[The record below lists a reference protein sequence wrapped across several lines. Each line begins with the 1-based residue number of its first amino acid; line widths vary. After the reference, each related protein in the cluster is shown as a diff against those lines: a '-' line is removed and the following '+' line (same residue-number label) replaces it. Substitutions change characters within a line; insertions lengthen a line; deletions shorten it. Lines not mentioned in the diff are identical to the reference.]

1 MKKEK
6 ILIFNIST
14 DSNNTSLGF
23 AVNWINQLS
32 EYYIE
37 IDVVTLNEGA
47 THMLNDNINVYCHD
61 SVNKNKI
68 TKFIALRKIIK
79 KLLKNNEYRFC
90 LSHMTTSLILVSSTI
105 FRFHNLQSILWYT
118 HKGPT
123 TFIKKIALY
132 LGALFSDRIITAS
145 ENSFPLKFKKVTS
158 IGHAINYE
166 DFYRSRV
173 NTESKD
179 FLILSRISRSKN
191 IEESILGFLNSVY
204 GESQSITIVGG
215 PLTKQ
220 DADYESYLKNKYSEY
235 PNIRFAGSV
244 PHHNLSKY
252 IDKTGFHINNTPK
265 GFYDK
270 SVLET
275 LSSGIINFYM
285 NSEYDK
291 NIHPKYLNILRFDG
305 TKNDL
310 MKSINIISKLEK
322 DSLMEIIQFSQEKVK
337 DESLKTLHHRI
348 LKII

>member
-37 IDVVTLNEGA
+37 IDVVTLNKGA
-47 THMLNDNINVYCHD
+47 THMLNDNINVYSHD
-61 SVNKNKI
+61 SINKI
-68 TKFIALRKIIK
+68 TKFIEIRKTIK
-79 KLLKNNEYRFC
+79 NLLKNNEYKFC
-90 LSHMTTSLILVSSTI
+90 LSHMTTSLTLVSSTI
-105 FRFHNLQSILWYT
+105 FKFNNLQSILWYT

-123 TFIKKIALY
+123 TFIKKIVLY

-145 ENSFPLKFKKVTS
+145 ENSFPLRFKKVTS

-166 DFYRSRV
+166 DFYRSRI

-191 IEESILGFLNSVY
+191 IDESIQGFLNSVY

-220 DADYESYLKNKYSEY
+220 DVEYESYLKNKYSVY
-235 PNIRFAGSV
+235 SNIRFAGSI
-244 PHHNLSKY
+244 PHPNLSKY
-252 IDKTGFHINNTPK
+252 IDKTRFHINNTPK

-275 LSSGIINFYM
+275 LSGGIINFYM

-291 NIHPKYLNILRFDG
+291 NIHPEYLNILKFDG
-305 TKNDL
+305 TKDDL
-310 MKSINIISKLEK
+310 TKSINLISELEK
-322 DSLMEIIQFSQEKVK
+322 DFLIEIIQFSQEKVK
-337 DESLKTLHHRI
+337 EESLKTLHDRI
-348 LKII
+348 LKVI

>member
-37 IDVVTLNEGA
+37 IDVVTLNKGA
-47 THMLNDNINVYCHD
+47 THMLNDNINVYSHD
-61 SVNKNKI
+61 SINKI
-68 TKFIALRKIIK
+68 TKFIEIRKTIK
-79 KLLKNNEYRFC
+79 NLLKNNEYKFC
-90 LSHMTTSLILVSSTI
+90 LSHMTTSLTLVSSTI
-105 FRFHNLQSILWYT
+105 FKFNNLQSILWYT

-123 TFIKKIALY
+123 TFIKKIVLY

-145 ENSFPLKFKKVTS
+145 ENSFPLRFKKVTS

-166 DFYRSRV
+166 DFYRSRI

-191 IEESILGFLNSVY
+191 IDESIQGFLNSVY

-220 DADYESYLKNKYSEY
+220 DVEYESYLKNKYSVY
-235 PNIRFAGSV
+235 SNIRFAGSI
-244 PHHNLSKY
+244 PHPNLSKY
-252 IDKTGFHINNTPK
+252 IDKTRFHINNTPK

-275 LSSGIINFYM
+275 LSGGIINFYM

-291 NIHPKYLNILRFDG
+291 NIHPEYLNILKFDG
-305 TKNDL
+305 TKDDL
-310 MKSINIISKLEK
+310 TKSINLISKLEE
-322 DSLMEIIQFSQEKVK
+322 DLLLEIIEFSQEKVK

-348 LKII
+348 LKVI

>member
-37 IDVVTLNEGA
+37 IDVVTLNKGA
-47 THMLNDNINVYCHD
+47 THMLNDNINVYSHD
-61 SVNKNKI
+61 SINKI
-68 TKFIALRKIIK
+68 TKFIEIRKTIK
-79 KLLKNNEYRFC
+79 NLLKNNEYRFC
-90 LSHMTTSLILVSSTI
+90 LSHMTTSLTLVSSTI
-105 FRFHNLQSILWYT
+105 FKFNNLQSILWYT

-123 TFIKKIALY
+123 TFIKKIVLY

-145 ENSFPLKFKKVTS
+145 ENSFPLRFKKVTS

-166 DFYRSRV
+166 DFYRSRI

-191 IEESILGFLNSVY
+191 IDESIQGFLNSVY

-220 DADYESYLKNKYSEY
+220 DVEYESYLKDKYSVY
-235 PNIRFAGSV
+235 SNIRFAGSI
-244 PHHNLSKY
+244 PHPNLSKY
-252 IDKTGFHINNTPK
+252 IDKTRFHINNTPK

-275 LSSGIINFYM
+275 LSGGIINFYM

-291 NIHPKYLNILRFDG
+291 NIHPEYLNILKFDG
-305 TKNDL
+305 TKDDL
-310 MKSINIISKLEK
+310 TKSINLISKLEK
-322 DSLMEIIQFSQEKVK
+322 DLLLEIIQFSQEKVK
-337 DESLKTLHHRI
+337 DESLKTLHDRI
-348 LKII
+348 LKVI

>member
-23 AVNWINQLS
+23 AINWLNQLS
-32 EYYIE
+32 EHYIE
-37 IDVVTLNEGA
+37 VDVVTLNKGA
-47 THMLNDNINVYCHD
+47 TDMLNDNINVYCDD
-61 SVNKNKI
+61 SVNTNKI
-68 TKFIALRKIIK
+68 IKFIALRKIIK
-79 KLLKNNEYRFC
+79 NLLINNEYRFC
-90 LSHMTTSLILVSSTI
+90 LSHMTTSLTLVSSTI
-105 FRFHNLQSILWYT
+105 SRFRNLQSILWYT

-123 TFIKKIALY
+123 TFIKKIVLY

-166 DFYRSRV
+166 DFYRSSV

-179 FLILSRISRSKN
+179 FLILTRISRSKN

-220 DADYESYLKNKYSEY
+220 DADYESYLKSKYSKY

-244 PHHNLSKY
+244 PHPNLSTY

-275 LSSGIINFYM
+275 LTGGIINFYM

-291 NIHPKYLNILRFDG
+291 NIHPEYLKILKFDG
-305 TKNDL
+305 TKDDL
-310 MKSINIISKLEK
+310 TKSINIISELEK

-337 DESLKTLHHRI
+337 EESLKTLHHRI

>member
-37 IDVVTLNEGA
+37 IDVVTLNKGA
-47 THMLNDNINVYCHD
+47 THMLNDNINVYSHD
-61 SVNKNKI
+61 SINKI
-68 TKFIALRKIIK
+68 TKFIEIRKTIK
-79 KLLKNNEYRFC
+79 NLLKNNEYKFC
-90 LSHMTTSLILVSSTI
+90 LSHMTTSLTLVSSTI
-105 FRFHNLQSILWYT
+105 FKFNNLQSILWYT

-123 TFIKKIALY
+123 TFIKKIVLY

-145 ENSFPLKFKKVTS
+145 ENSFPLRFKKVTS

-166 DFYRSRV
+166 DFYRSRI

-191 IEESILGFLNSVY
+191 IDESIQGFLNSVY

-220 DADYESYLKNKYSEY
+220 DVEYESYLKNKYSVY
-235 PNIRFAGSV
+235 SNIRFAGSI
-244 PHHNLSKY
+244 PHPNLSKY
-252 IDKTGFHINNTPK
+252 IDKTRFHINNTPK

-275 LSSGIINFYM
+275 LSGGIINFYM

-291 NIHPKYLNILRFDG
+291 NIHPEYLNILKFDG
-305 TKNDL
+305 TKDDL
-310 MKSINIISKLEK
+310 TKSINLISELEK
-322 DSLMEIIQFSQEKVK
+322 DFLIEIIQFSQEKVK
-337 DESLKTLHHRI
+337 DESLKTLHQRI
-348 LKII
+348 LKVI

>member
-37 IDVVTLNEGA
+37 IDVVTLNKGA
-47 THMLNDNINVYCHD
+47 THMLNDNINVYSHD
-61 SVNKNKI
+61 SINKI
-68 TKFIALRKIIK
+68 TKFIEIRKTIK
-79 KLLKNNEYRFC
+79 NLLKNNEYKFC
-90 LSHMTTSLILVSSTI
+90 LSHMTTSLTLVSSTI
-105 FRFHNLQSILWYT
+105 FKFNNLQSILWYT

-123 TFIKKIALY
+123 TFIKKIVLY

-145 ENSFPLKFKKVTS
+145 ENSFPLRFKKVTS

-166 DFYRSRV
+166 DFYRSSI

-191 IEESILGFLNSVY
+191 IDESIQGFLNSVY

-220 DADYESYLKNKYSEY
+220 DVEYESYLKNKYSVY
-235 PNIRFAGSV
+235 SNIRFAGSI
-244 PHHNLSKY
+244 PHPNLSKY
-252 IDKTGFHINNTPK
+252 IDKTRFHINNTPK

-275 LSSGIINFYM
+275 LSGGIINFYM

-291 NIHPKYLNILRFDG
+291 NIHPEYLNILKFDG
-305 TKNDL
+305 TKDDL
-310 MKSINIISKLEK
+310 TKSINLISKLEK
-322 DSLMEIIQFSQEKVK
+322 DLLLEIIKFSQEKVK

-348 LKII
+348 LKVI

>member
-1 MKKEK
+1 MKNDK

-32 EYYIE
+32 EYYDE
-37 IDVVTLNEGA
+37 IDVVTLNKGA
-47 THMLNDNINVYCHD
+47 THMLNDNINVYSID
-61 SVNKNKI
+61 SVHVYKI

-79 KLLKNNEYRFC
+79 NLLKDNEYRFC
-90 LSHMTTSLILVSSTI
+90 LSHMTTSLTLVSSTI
-105 FRFHNLQSILWYT
+105 FRFQNLQSILWYT

-123 TFIKKIALY
+123 TFLKKIVLY
-132 LGALFSDRIITAS
+132 FGALFSDRIITAS
-145 ENSFPLKFKKVTS
+145 KNSFPLKFKKVTS

-166 DFYRSRV
+166 DFYRNRI

-191 IEESILGFLNSVY
+191 IDESIQGFLNSVY

-220 DADYESYLKNKYSEY
+220 DVDYESYLKNKYSGY

-244 PHHNLSKY
+244 PHSNLSSY

-275 LSSGIINFYM
+275 LSGGIINFYM

-291 NIHPKYLNILRFDG
+291 NIHPEYLNILKFDG
-305 TKNDL
+305 TKDAL
-310 MKSINIISKLEK
+310 TKCINLISELKK
-322 DSLMEIIQFSQEKVK
+322 DFLIEIIQFSQEKVK
-337 DESLKTLHHRI
+337 EESLKTLHSRI
-348 LKII
+348 LKVI

>member
-37 IDVVTLNEGA
+37 IDVVTLNKGA
-47 THMLNDNINVYCHD
+47 THMLNDNINVYSHD
-61 SVNKNKI
+61 SINKI
-68 TKFIALRKIIK
+68 TKFIEIRKTIK
-79 KLLKNNEYRFC
+79 NLLKNNEYKFC
-90 LSHMTTSLILVSSTI
+90 LSHMTTSLTLVSSTI
-105 FRFHNLQSILWYT
+105 FKFNNLQSILWYT
-118 HKGPT
+118 HKGPN
-123 TFIKKIALY
+123 TFIKKIVLY

-145 ENSFPLKFKKVTS
+145 ENSFPLRFKKVTS

-166 DFYRSRV
+166 DFYRSRI

-191 IEESILGFLNSVY
+191 IDESIQGFLNSVY

-220 DADYESYLKNKYSEY
+220 DVEYESYLKNKYSVY
-235 PNIRFAGSV
+235 SNIRFAGSI
-244 PHHNLSKY
+244 PHPNLSKY
-252 IDKTGFHINNTPK
+252 IDKTRFHINNTPK

-291 NIHPKYLNILRFDG
+291 NIHPEYLNILKFDG
-305 TKNDL
+305 TKDDL
-310 MKSINIISKLEK
+310 TKSINLISKLEK
-322 DSLMEIIQFSQEKVK
+322 DLLLEIIKFSQEKVK

-348 LKII
+348 LKVI

>member
-37 IDVVTLNEGA
+37 IDVVTLNKGA
-47 THMLNDNINVYCHD
+47 THMLNDNINVYSHD
-61 SVNKNKI
+61 SINKI
-68 TKFIALRKIIK
+68 TKFIEIRKTIK
-79 KLLKNNEYRFC
+79 NLLKNNEYKFC
-90 LSHMTTSLILVSSTI
+90 LSHMTTSLTLVSSTI
-105 FRFHNLQSILWYT
+105 FKFNNLQSILWYT

-123 TFIKKIALY
+123 TFIKKIVLY

-145 ENSFPLKFKKVTS
+145 ENSFPLRFKKVTS

-166 DFYRSRV
+166 DFYRSRI

-191 IEESILGFLNSVY
+191 IDESIQGFLNSVY

-220 DADYESYLKNKYSEY
+220 DVEYESYLKNKYSVY
-235 PNIRFAGSV
+235 SNIRFAGSI
-244 PHHNLSKY
+244 PHPNLSKY
-252 IDKTGFHINNTPK
+252 IDKTRFHINNTPK

-275 LSSGIINFYM
+275 LSGGIINFYM

-291 NIHPKYLNILRFDG
+291 NIHPEYLNILKFDG
-305 TKNDL
+305 SKDALT
-310 MKSINIISKLEK
+310 KSINLISKLDK
-322 DSLMEIIQFSQEKVK
+322 DFLIEIIKFSQERVK
-337 DESLKTLHHRI
+337 EESLKTLHYRI
-348 LKII
+348 LKVI

>member
-6 ILIFNIST
+6 ILILNIST

-37 IDVVTLNEGA
+37 IDVVTLNKGA
-47 THMLNDNINVYCHD
+47 THMLNNNVNVYSHD
-61 SVNKNKI
+61 SINKI
-68 TKFIALRKIIK
+68 TKFIEIRKTIK
-79 KLLKNNEYRFC
+79 NLLKNNKYRFC
-90 LSHMTTSLILVSSTI
+90 LSHMTTSLTLVSSTI
-105 FRFHNLQSILWYT
+105 FRFKNLQSILWYT

-123 TFIKKIALY
+123 TFIKKIVLY

-145 ENSFPLKFKKVTS
+145 ESSFPLKFKKVTS

-166 DFYRSRV
+166 NFYRSRI

-191 IEESILGFLNSVY
+191 IDESIQGFLNSVY
-204 GESQSITIVGG
+204 GEMQSITIVGG

-220 DADYESYLKNKYSEY
+220 DTEYESFLKNKYSKY
-235 PNIRFAGSV
+235 PNIRFTGSI
-244 PHHNLSKY
+244 PHPNLNTY

-275 LSSGIINFYM
+275 LSGGIINFYM

-291 NIHPKYLNILRFDG
+291 NIHPEYLNILKFDG
-305 TKNDL
+305 TKDDL
-310 MKSINIISKLEK
+310 TKSINLISKLEK
-322 DSLMEIIQFSQEKVK
+322 DLLLEIIQFSQEKVK

-348 LKII
+348 LKVI

>member
-1 MKKEK
+1 
-6 ILIFNIST
+6 
-14 DSNNTSLGF
+14 
-23 AVNWINQLS
+23 
-32 EYYIE
+32 
-37 IDVVTLNEGA
+37 
-47 THMLNDNINVYCHD
+47 
-61 SVNKNKI
+61 
-68 TKFIALRKIIK
+68 
-79 KLLKNNEYRFC
+79 
-90 LSHMTTSLILVSSTI
+90 MTTSLTLVSSTI
-105 FRFHNLQSILWYT
+105 FRFNNLQSILWYT

-123 TFIKKIALY
+123 TFIKKIVLY

-145 ENSFPLKFKKVTS
+145 ENSFPLKFKKVNS

-166 DFYRSRV
+166 DFYRSSV

-220 DADYESYLKNKYSEY
+220 DADYESYLKSKYSEY

-244 PHHNLSKY
+244 PHPNLSTY

-275 LSSGIINFYM
+275 LSGGIINFYM

-310 MKSINIISKLEK
+310 MKSINIISELEK

-337 DESLKTLHHRI
+337 EESLKTLHHRI
-348 LKII
+348 LKVI

>member
-37 IDVVTLNEGA
+37 IDVVTLNKGA
-47 THMLNDNINVYCHD
+47 THMLNDNINVYSHD
-61 SVNKNKI
+61 SINKI
-68 TKFIALRKIIK
+68 TKFIEIRKTIK
-79 KLLKNNEYRFC
+79 NLLKNNEYKFC
-90 LSHMTTSLILVSSTI
+90 LSHMTTSLTLVSSTI
-105 FRFHNLQSILWYT
+105 FKFNNLQSILWYT

-123 TFIKKIALY
+123 TFIKKIVLY

-145 ENSFPLKFKKVTS
+145 ENSFPLRFKKVTS

-166 DFYRSRV
+166 DFYRSRI

-191 IEESILGFLNSVY
+191 IDESIQGFLNSVY

-220 DADYESYLKNKYSEY
+220 DVEYENYLKNKYSVY
-235 PNIRFAGSV
+235 SNIKFAGSI
-244 PHHNLSKY
+244 PHPNLSKY
-252 IDKTGFHINNTPK
+252 IDKTRFHINNTPK

-275 LSSGIINFYM
+275 LSGGIINFYM

-291 NIHPKYLNILRFDG
+291 NIHPEYLNILKFDG
-305 TKNDL
+305 TKDDL
-310 MKSINIISKLEK
+310 TKSINLISKLEK
-322 DSLMEIIQFSQEKVK
+322 DLLLEIIKFSQEKVK

-348 LKII
+348 LKVI

>member
-37 IDVVTLNEGA
+37 IDVVTLNKGA
-47 THMLNDNINVYCHD
+47 THMLNDNINVYSHD
-61 SVNKNKI
+61 SINKI
-68 TKFIALRKIIK
+68 TKFIEIRKTIK
-79 KLLKNNEYRFC
+79 NLLKNNEYKFC
-90 LSHMTTSLILVSSTI
+90 LSHMTTSLTLVSSTI
-105 FRFHNLQSILWYT
+105 FKFNNLQSILWYT

-123 TFIKKIALY
+123 TFIKKIVLY

-145 ENSFPLKFKKVTS
+145 ENSFPLRFKKVTS

-166 DFYRSRV
+166 DFYRSRI
-173 NTESKD
+173 NIESKD

-191 IEESILGFLNSVY
+191 IDESIQGFLNSVY

-220 DADYESYLKNKYSEY
+220 DVEYESYLKDKYSVY
-235 PNIRFAGSV
+235 SNIRFAGSI
-244 PHHNLSKY
+244 PHLNLSKY
-252 IDKTGFHINNTPK
+252 MDKTRFHINNTPK

-275 LSSGIINFYM
+275 LSGGIINFYM

-291 NIHPKYLNILRFDG
+291 NIHPEYLNILKFDG
-305 TKNDL
+305 TKDDL
-310 MKSINIISKLEK
+310 TKSINLISKLEK
-322 DSLMEIIQFSQEKVK
+322 DLLLEIIKFSQEKVK

-348 LKII
+348 LKVI

>member
-6 ILIFNIST
+6 ILILNIST

-37 IDVVTLNEGA
+37 IDVVTLNKGA
-47 THMLNDNINVYCHD
+47 THMLNDNINIYSHD
-61 SVNKNKI
+61 SINKI
-68 TKFIALRKIIK
+68 TKFIEIRKTIKNLLR
-79 KLLKNNEYRFC
+79 NNEYRFC
-90 LSHMTTSLILVSSTI
+90 LSHMTTSLTLVSSTI
-105 FRFHNLQSILWYT
+105 FRFKNLQSILWYT

-123 TFIKKIALY
+123 TFIKKIVLY

-145 ENSFPLKFKKVTS
+145 ESSFPLRFKKVTS

-166 DFYRSRV
+166 DFYRSRIK
-173 NTESKD
+173 TESKD
-179 FLILSRISRSKN
+179 FLILSRISKSKN
-191 IEESILGFLNSVY
+191 IDQSIQGFLNSVY
-204 GESQSITIVGG
+204 GETQSITIVGG

-220 DADYESYLKNKYSEY
+220 DIEYESYLKNKYSKY
-235 PNIRFAGSV
+235 SNIRFAGSI
-244 PHHNLSKY
+244 PHPNLNTY
-252 IDKTGFHINNTPK
+252 IDETGFHINNTPK

-291 NIHPKYLNILRFDG
+291 NIHPEYLNILKFDG
-305 TKNDL
+305 TKDDL
-310 MKSINIISKLEK
+310 TKSINLISKLKK
-322 DSLMEIIQFSQEKVK
+322 DLLLEIIQFSQEKVK

-348 LKII
+348 LKVI

>member
-37 IDVVTLNEGA
+37 IDVVTLNKGA
-47 THMLNDNINVYCHD
+47 THMLNDNINVY
-61 SVNKNKI
+61 SNNSINKI
-68 TKFIALRKIIK
+68 TKFIEIRKTIK
-79 KLLKNNEYRFC
+79 NLLKNNEYKFC
-90 LSHMTTSLILVSSTI
+90 LSHMTTSLTLVSSTI
-105 FRFHNLQSILWYT
+105 FKFNNLQSILWYT

-123 TFIKKIALY
+123 TFIKKIVLY

-145 ENSFPLKFKKVTS
+145 ENSFPLRFKKVTS

-166 DFYRSRV
+166 DFYRSRI

-191 IEESILGFLNSVY
+191 IDESIQGFLNSVY

-220 DADYESYLKNKYSEY
+220 DVEYESYLKNKYSVY
-235 PNIRFAGSV
+235 SNIRFAGSI
-244 PHHNLSKY
+244 PHPNLSKY
-252 IDKTGFHINNTPK
+252 IDKTRFHINNTPK

-275 LSSGIINFYM
+275 LSAGIINFYM

-291 NIHPKYLNILRFDG
+291 NIHPEYLNILKFDG
-305 TKNDL
+305 TKDDL
-310 MKSINIISKLEK
+310 TKSINLISKLEK
-322 DSLMEIIQFSQEKVK
+322 DLLLEIIQFSQEKVK

-348 LKII
+348 LKVI

>member
-1 MKKEK
+1 
-6 ILIFNIST
+6 
-14 DSNNTSLGF
+14 
-23 AVNWINQLS
+23 
-32 EYYIE
+32 
-37 IDVVTLNEGA
+37 
-47 THMLNDNINVYCHD
+47 
-61 SVNKNKI
+61 
-68 TKFIALRKIIK
+68 
-79 KLLKNNEYRFC
+79 
-90 LSHMTTSLILVSSTI
+90 MTTSLTLVSSTI
-105 FRFHNLQSILWYT
+105 SRFRNLQSILWYT

-123 TFIKKIALY
+123 TFIKKIVLY

-215 PLTKQ
+215 PLTKH

-244 PHHNLSKY
+244 PHPNLSKY

-291 NIHPKYLNILRFDG
+291 NINPKYLNILKFDG
-305 TKNDL
+305 TENDL

-337 DESLKTLHHRI
+337 EESLKTLHHRI

>member
-1 MKKEK
+1 MKKER

-23 AVNWINQLS
+23 VINWLNQLS

-37 IDVVTLNEGA
+37 VDVVTLNKGA
-47 THMLNDNINVYCHD
+47 THILNDNINVYCYD
-61 SVNKNKI
+61 SVNTNKI
-68 TKFIALRKIIK
+68 TKFFALRKIIK
-79 KLLKNNEYRFC
+79 NLLKNNEYRFC
-90 LSHMTTSLILVSSTI
+90 LSHMTTSLTLVSSTI
-105 FRFHNLQSILWYT
+105 SRFRNLQSILWYT

-123 TFIKKIALY
+123 TFIKKIVLY

-244 PHHNLSKY
+244 PHPNLSTY

-291 NIHPKYLNILRFDG
+291 NIHPEYLNILKFDG
-305 TKNDL
+305 TKDGL
-310 MKSINIISKLEK
+310 TKSINLICLLYTSPSPR
-322 DSLMEIIQFSQEKVK
+322 DS
-337 DESLKTLHHRI
+337 
-348 LKII
+348 

>member
-37 IDVVTLNEGA
+37 IDVVTLNKGA
-47 THMLNDNINVYCHD
+47 THMLNDNINVYSHD
-61 SVNKNKI
+61 SINKV
-68 TKFIALRKIIK
+68 TKFIEIRKTIK
-79 KLLKNNEYRFC
+79 NLLKNNEYKFC
-90 LSHMTTSLILVSSTI
+90 LSHMTTSLTLVSSTI
-105 FRFHNLQSILWYT
+105 FKFNNLQSILWYT

-123 TFIKKIALY
+123 TFIKKIVLY

-145 ENSFPLKFKKVTS
+145 ENSFPLRFKKVTS

-166 DFYRSRV
+166 DFYRSRI

-191 IEESILGFLNSVY
+191 IDESIQGFLNSVY

-220 DADYESYLKNKYSEY
+220 DVEYESYLKNKYSVY
-235 PNIRFAGSV
+235 SNIRFAGSI
-244 PHHNLSKY
+244 PHPNLSKY
-252 IDKTGFHINNTPK
+252 IDKTRFHINNTPK

-275 LSSGIINFYM
+275 LSGGIINFYM

-291 NIHPKYLNILRFDG
+291 NIHPEYLNILKFNG
-305 TKNDL
+305 TKDDL
-310 MKSINIISKLEK
+310 TKSINLISKLEK
-322 DSLMEIIQFSQEKVK
+322 DLLLEIIKFSQEKVK

-348 LKII
+348 LKVI

>member
-37 IDVVTLNEGA
+37 IDVVTLNKGA
-47 THMLNDNINVYCHD
+47 THMLNDNINVYSHD
-61 SVNKNKI
+61 SINKI
-68 TKFIALRKIIK
+68 TKFIEIRKTIK
-79 KLLKNNEYRFC
+79 NLLKNNEYKFC
-90 LSHMTTSLILVSSTI
+90 LSHMTTSLTLVSSTI
-105 FRFHNLQSILWYT
+105 FKFNNLQSILWYT

-123 TFIKKIALY
+123 TFIKKIVLY

-145 ENSFPLKFKKVTS
+145 ENSFPLRFKKVTS

-166 DFYRSRV
+166 NFYRSRI
-173 NTESKD
+173 NTETKD

-191 IEESILGFLNSVY
+191 IDESIQGFLNSVY

-220 DADYESYLKNKYSEY
+220 DVEYESYLKNKYSVY
-235 PNIRFAGSV
+235 SNIRFAGSI
-244 PHHNLSKY
+244 PHPNLSKY
-252 IDKTGFHINNTPK
+252 IDKTRFHINNTPK

-275 LSSGIINFYM
+275 LSGGIINFYM

-291 NIHPKYLNILRFDG
+291 NIHPEYLNILKFDG
-305 TKNDL
+305 TKDDL
-310 MKSINIISKLEK
+310 TKSINLISKLEK
-322 DSLMEIIQFSQEKVK
+322 DLLLEIIKFSQEKVK

-348 LKII
+348 LKVI

>member
-37 IDVVTLNEGA
+37 IDVVTLNKGA
-47 THMLNDNINVYCHD
+47 THMLNDNINVYSHD
-61 SVNKNKI
+61 SINKI
-68 TKFIALRKIIK
+68 TKFIEIRKTIK
-79 KLLKNNEYRFC
+79 NLLKNNEYKFC
-90 LSHMTTSLILVSSTI
+90 LSHMTTSLTLVSSTI
-105 FRFHNLQSILWYT
+105 FKFNNLQSILWYT

-123 TFIKKIALY
+123 TFIKKIVLY

-145 ENSFPLKFKKVTS
+145 ENSFPLRFKKVTS

-166 DFYRSRV
+166 DFYRSRI

-191 IEESILGFLNSVY
+191 IDESIQGFLNSVY

-220 DADYESYLKNKYSEY
+220 DVEYESYLKNKYSVY
-235 PNIRFAGSV
+235 SNIRFAGSI
-244 PHHNLSKY
+244 PHPNLSKY
-252 IDKTGFHINNTPK
+252 IDKTRFHINNTPK

-275 LSSGIINFYM
+275 LSGGIINFYM

-291 NIHPKYLNILRFDG
+291 NIHPEYVNILKFDG
-305 TKNDL
+305 TKNAL
-310 MKSINIISKLEK
+310 TESINLISELEK
-322 DSLMEIIQFSQEKVK
+322 NVLIEIIQFSQEKVK
-337 DESLKTLHHRI
+337 EESLKTLHDRI
-348 LKII
+348 LKVI

>member
-37 IDVVTLNEGA
+37 IDVVTLNKGA
-47 THMLNDNINVYCHD
+47 THMLNDNINVYSHD
-61 SVNKNKI
+61 SINKV
-68 TKFIALRKIIK
+68 TKFIEIRKTIK
-79 KLLKNNEYRFC
+79 NLLKNNEYRFC
-90 LSHMTTSLILVSSTI
+90 LSHMTTSLTLVSSTI
-105 FRFHNLQSILWYT
+105 FKFNNLQSILWYT
-118 HKGPT
+118 HKGPN
-123 TFIKKIALY
+123 TFIKKIVLY

-145 ENSFPLKFKKVTS
+145 ENSFPLRFKKVTS

-166 DFYRSRV
+166 DFYRSRS
-173 NTESKD
+173 NLESKD

-191 IEESILGFLNSVY
+191 IDESIQGFLNSVY
-204 GESQSITIVGG
+204 GESQNITIVGG

-220 DADYESYLKNKYSEY
+220 DVEYESYLKDKYSVY
-235 PNIRFAGSV
+235 SNIRFAGSI
-244 PHHNLSKY
+244 PHLNLSKY
-252 IDKTGFHINNTPK
+252 IDKTRFHINNTPM

-275 LSSGIINFYM
+275 LSGGIINFYM

-291 NIHPKYLNILRFDG
+291 NIHPEYINILKFDG
-305 TKNDL
+305 TKDDL
-310 MKSINIISKLEK
+310 TKSINLISKLEK
-322 DSLMEIIQFSQEKVK
+322 DLLLEIIQFSQEKVK
-337 DESLKTLHHRI
+337 DESLKTLHDRI
-348 LKII
+348 LKVI

>member
-37 IDVVTLNEGA
+37 IDVVTLNKGA
-47 THMLNDNINVYCHD
+47 THMLNDNINVY
-61 SVNKNKI
+61 SNNSINKI
-68 TKFIALRKIIK
+68 TKFIEIRKTIK
-79 KLLKNNEYRFC
+79 NLLKNNEYKFC
-90 LSHMTTSLILVSSTI
+90 LSHMTTSLTLVSSTI
-105 FRFHNLQSILWYT
+105 FKFNNLQSILWYT

-123 TFIKKIALY
+123 TFIKKIVLY

-145 ENSFPLKFKKVTS
+145 ENSFPLRFKKVTS

-166 DFYRSRV
+166 DFYRSRI

-191 IEESILGFLNSVY
+191 IDESIQGFLNSVY

-220 DADYESYLKNKYSEY
+220 DVEYESYLKNKYSVY
-235 PNIRFAGSV
+235 SNIRFAGSI
-244 PHHNLSKY
+244 PHPNLSKY
-252 IDKTGFHINNTPK
+252 IDKTRFHINNTPK

-291 NIHPKYLNILRFDG
+291 NIHPEYLNILKFDG
-305 TKNDL
+305 TKDDL
-310 MKSINIISKLEK
+310 TKSINLISKLEK
-322 DSLMEIIQFSQEKVK
+322 DLLLEIIKFSQEKVK

-348 LKII
+348 LKVI

>member
-37 IDVVTLNEGA
+37 IDVVTLNKGA
-47 THMLNDNINVYCHD
+47 THMLNDNINVYSHD
-61 SVNKNKI
+61 SINKV
-68 TKFIALRKIIK
+68 TKFIEIRKTIK
-79 KLLKNNEYRFC
+79 NLLKNNEYRFC
-90 LSHMTTSLILVSSTI
+90 LSHMTTSLTLVSSTI
-105 FRFHNLQSILWYT
+105 FKFNNLQSILWYT

-123 TFIKKIALY
+123 TFIKKIVLY

-145 ENSFPLKFKKVTS
+145 ENSFPLRFKKVTS

-166 DFYRSRV
+166 DFYRSRI

-191 IEESILGFLNSVY
+191 IDESIQGFLNSVY
-204 GESQSITIVGG
+204 GESQNITIVGG

-220 DADYESYLKNKYSEY
+220 DVEYESYLKDKYSVY
-235 PNIRFAGSV
+235 SNIRFAGSI
-244 PHHNLSKY
+244 PHLNLSKY
-252 IDKTGFHINNTPK
+252 IDKTRFHINNTPM

-275 LSSGIINFYM
+275 LSGGIINFYM

-291 NIHPKYLNILRFDG
+291 NIHPEYINILKFDG
-305 TKNDL
+305 TKDDL
-310 MKSINIISKLEK
+310 TKSINLISKLEK
-322 DSLMEIIQFSQEKVK
+322 DLLLKIIQFSQEKVK
-337 DESLKTLHHRI
+337 DESLKTLHQRI
-348 LKII
+348 LKVI

>member
-37 IDVVTLNEGA
+37 IDVVTLNKGA
-47 THMLNDNINVYCHD
+47 THMLNDNINVYSHD
-61 SVNKNKI
+61 SINKV
-68 TKFIALRKIIK
+68 TKFIEIRKTIK
-79 KLLKNNEYRFC
+79 NLLKNNEYRFC
-90 LSHMTTSLILVSSTI
+90 LSHMTTSLTLVSSTI
-105 FRFHNLQSILWYT
+105 FKFNNLQSILWYT

-123 TFIKKIALY
+123 TFIKKIVLY

-145 ENSFPLKFKKVTS
+145 ENSFPLRFKKVTS

-166 DFYRSRV
+166 DFYRSRS
-173 NTESKD
+173 NLESKD

-191 IEESILGFLNSVY
+191 IDESIQGFLNSVY
-204 GESQSITIVGG
+204 GESQNITIVGG

-220 DADYESYLKNKYSEY
+220 DVEYESYLKDKYSVY
-235 PNIRFAGSV
+235 SNIRFAGSI
-244 PHHNLSKY
+244 PHLNLSKY
-252 IDKTGFHINNTPK
+252 IDKTRFHINNTPM

-275 LSSGIINFYM
+275 LSGGIINFYM

-291 NIHPKYLNILRFDG
+291 NIHPEYINILKFDG
-305 TKNDL
+305 TKDDL
-310 MKSINIISKLEK
+310 TKSINLISKLEK
-322 DSLMEIIQFSQEKVK
+322 DLLLEIIQFSQEKVK
-337 DESLKTLHHRI
+337 DESLKTLHDRI
-348 LKII
+348 LKVI

>member
-37 IDVVTLNEGA
+37 IDVVTLNKGA
-47 THMLNDNINVYCHD
+47 THMLNDNINVYSHN
-61 SVNKNKI
+61 SINKI
-68 TKFIALRKIIK
+68 TKFIEIRKTIK
-79 KLLKNNEYRFC
+79 NLLKNNEYKFC
-90 LSHMTTSLILVSSTI
+90 LSHMTTSLTLVSSTI
-105 FRFHNLQSILWYT
+105 FKFNNLQSILWYT

-123 TFIKKIALY
+123 TFIKKIVLY

-145 ENSFPLKFKKVTS
+145 ENSFPLRFKKVTS

-166 DFYRSRV
+166 DFYRSRI

-191 IEESILGFLNSVY
+191 IDESIQGFLNSVY

-220 DADYESYLKNKYSEY
+220 DVEYENYLKNKYSVY
-235 PNIRFAGSV
+235 SNIRFAGSI
-244 PHHNLSKY
+244 PHPNLSKY
-252 IDKTGFHINNTPK
+252 IDKTRFHINNTPK

-275 LSSGIINFYM
+275 LSGGIINFYM

-291 NIHPKYLNILRFDG
+291 NIHPEYLNILKFDG
-305 TKNDL
+305 TKDDL
-310 MKSINIISKLEK
+310 TKSINLISKLEK
-322 DSLMEIIQFSQEKVK
+322 DLLLEIIEFSQEKVK

-348 LKII
+348 LKVI

>member
-37 IDVVTLNEGA
+37 IDVVTLNKGA
-47 THMLNDNINVYCHD
+47 THMLNDNINVYSHD
-61 SVNKNKI
+61 SINKI
-68 TKFIALRKIIK
+68 TKFIEIIK
-79 KLLKNNEYRFC
+79 TIKNLLKNNEYKFC
-90 LSHMTTSLILVSSTI
+90 LSHMTTSLTLVSSTI
-105 FRFHNLQSILWYT
+105 FKFNNLQSILWYT

-123 TFIKKIALY
+123 TFIKKIVLY

-145 ENSFPLKFKKVTS
+145 ENSFPLRFKKVTS

-166 DFYRSRV
+166 DFYRSRI

-191 IEESILGFLNSVY
+191 IDESIQGFLNSVY

-220 DADYESYLKNKYSEY
+220 DVEYESYLKNKYSVY
-235 PNIRFAGSV
+235 SNIRFAGSI
-244 PHHNLSKY
+244 PHPNLSKY
-252 IDKTGFHINNTPK
+252 IDKTRFHINNTPK

-275 LSSGIINFYM
+275 LSGGIINFYM

-291 NIHPKYLNILRFDG
+291 NIHPEYLNILKFDG
-305 TKNDL
+305 TKDDL
-310 MKSINIISKLEK
+310 TKSINLISKLEK
-322 DSLMEIIQFSQEKVK
+322 DLLLEIIKFSQEKVK
-337 DESLKTLHHRI
+337 DESLKTLHQRI
-348 LKII
+348 LKVI

>member
-6 ILIFNIST
+6 ILILNIST

-37 IDVVTLNEGA
+37 IDVVTLNKGA
-47 THMLNDNINVYCHD
+47 THMLNDNVNVYNPD
-61 SVNKNKI
+61 SINKI
-68 TKFIALRKIIK
+68 TKFIEIRKTIK
-79 KLLKNNEYRFC
+79 NLLKNNEYRFC
-90 LSHMTTSLILVSSTI
+90 LSHMTTSLTLVSSTI
-105 FRFHNLQSILWYT
+105 FRFKNLQSILWYT

-123 TFIKKIALY
+123 TFIKKIVLY

-145 ENSFPLKFKKVTS
+145 ESSFPLRFKKVTS

-166 DFYRSRV
+166 DFYRSRI

-191 IEESILGFLNSVY
+191 IDESIQGFLNSVY
-204 GESQSITIVGG
+204 GEMQSITIVGG

-220 DADYESYLKNKYSEY
+220 DIEYESYLKNKYSKY
-235 PNIRFAGSV
+235 PNIRFAGSI
-244 PHHNLSKY
+244 PHPNLNTY

-270 SVLET
+270 SVIET
-275 LSSGIINFYM
+275 LSGGIINFYM

-291 NIHPKYLNILRFDG
+291 NIHPEYLNILKFDG
-305 TKNDL
+305 TKDDL
-310 MKSINIISKLEK
+310 TKSINLISKLEK
-322 DSLMEIIQFSQEKVK
+322 DLLLEIIQFSQEKVK

-348 LKII
+348 LKVI

>member
-37 IDVVTLNEGA
+37 IDVVTLNKGA
-47 THMLNDNINVYCHD
+47 THMLNDNINVYSHD
-61 SVNKNKI
+61 SINKI
-68 TKFIALRKIIK
+68 TKFIEIRKTIK
-79 KLLKNNEYRFC
+79 NLLKNNEYKFC
-90 LSHMTTSLILVSSTI
+90 LSHMTTSLTLVSSTI
-105 FRFHNLQSILWYT
+105 FKFNNLQSILWYT

-123 TFIKKIALY
+123 TFIKKIVLY

-145 ENSFPLKFKKVTS
+145 ENSFPLRFKKVTS

-166 DFYRSRV
+166 DFYRSRI

-191 IEESILGFLNSVY
+191 IDESIQGFLNSVY

-220 DADYESYLKNKYSEY
+220 DVEYESYLKNKYSVY
-235 PNIRFAGSV
+235 SNIRFAGSI
-244 PHHNLSKY
+244 PHPNLSKY
-252 IDKTGFHINNTPK
+252 IDKTRFHINNTPK

-291 NIHPKYLNILRFDG
+291 NIHPEYINILKFDG
-305 TKNDL
+305 TKNAL
-310 MKSINIISKLEK
+310 TESINLISELEK
-322 DSLMEIIQFSQEKVK
+322 NVLIEIIQFSQEKVK
-337 DESLKTLHHRI
+337 EESLKTLHDRI
-348 LKII
+348 LKVI

>member
-37 IDVVTLNEGA
+37 IDVVTLNKGA
-47 THMLNDNINVYCHD
+47 THMLNDNINVYSHD
-61 SVNKNKI
+61 SINKV
-68 TKFIALRKIIK
+68 TKFIEIRKTIK
-79 KLLKNNEYRFC
+79 NLLKNNEYKFC
-90 LSHMTTSLILVSSTI
+90 LSHMTTSLTLVSSTI
-105 FRFHNLQSILWYT
+105 FKFNNLQSILWYT

-123 TFIKKIALY
+123 TFIKKIVLY

-145 ENSFPLKFKKVTS
+145 ENSFPLRFKKVTS

-166 DFYRSRV
+166 DFYRSRS
-173 NTESKD
+173 NLESKD

-191 IEESILGFLNSVY
+191 IDESIQGFLNSVY
-204 GESQSITIVGG
+204 GESQNITIVGG

-220 DADYESYLKNKYSEY
+220 DVEYESYLKDKYSVY
-235 PNIRFAGSV
+235 SNIRFAGSI
-244 PHHNLSKY
+244 PHLNLSKY
-252 IDKTGFHINNTPK
+252 IDKTRFHINNTPM

-275 LSSGIINFYM
+275 LSGGIINFYM

-291 NIHPKYLNILRFDG
+291 NIHPVYLNILKFDG
-305 TKNDL
+305 TKDDL
-310 MKSINIISKLEK
+310 TKSINLISKLEK
-322 DSLMEIIQFSQEKVK
+322 DLLLEIIQFSQEKVK

-348 LKII
+348 LKVI

>member
-37 IDVVTLNEGA
+37 IDVVTLNKGA
-47 THMLNDNINVYCHD
+47 THMLNDNINVY
-61 SVNKNKI
+61 SNNSINKI
-68 TKFIALRKIIK
+68 TKFIEIRKTIK
-79 KLLKNNEYRFC
+79 NLLKNNEYKFC
-90 LSHMTTSLILVSSTI
+90 LSHMTTSLTIVSSTI
-105 FRFHNLQSILWYT
+105 FKFNNLQSILWYT

-123 TFIKKIALY
+123 TFIKKIVLY

-145 ENSFPLKFKKVTS
+145 ENSFPLRFKKVTS

-166 DFYRSRV
+166 DFYRSRI

-191 IEESILGFLNSVY
+191 IDESIQGFLNSVY

-220 DADYESYLKNKYSEY
+220 DVEYESYLKNKYSVY
-235 PNIRFAGSV
+235 SNIRFAGSI
-244 PHHNLSKY
+244 PHPNLSKY
-252 IDKTGFHINNTPK
+252 IDKTRFHINNTPK

-275 LSSGIINFYM
+275 LSGGIINFYM

-291 NIHPKYLNILRFDG
+291 NIHPEYLNILKFDG
-305 TKNDL
+305 TKDDL
-310 MKSINIISKLEK
+310 TKSINLISKLEK
-322 DSLMEIIQFSQEKVK
+322 DLLLEIIKFSQEKVK

-348 LKII
+348 LKVI

>member
-6 ILIFNIST
+6 ILVFNIST

-37 IDVVTLNEGA
+37 IDVVTLNKGA
-47 THMLNDNINVYCHD
+47 THMLNDNINVY
-61 SVNKNKI
+61 SNNSINKI
-68 TKFIALRKIIK
+68 TKFIEIRKTIK
-79 KLLKNNEYRFC
+79 NLLKNNEYKFC
-90 LSHMTTSLILVSSTI
+90 LSHMTTSLTLVSSTI
-105 FRFHNLQSILWYT
+105 FKFNNLQSILWYT

-123 TFIKKIALY
+123 TFIKKIVLY

-145 ENSFPLKFKKVTS
+145 ENSFPLRFKKVTS

-166 DFYRSRV
+166 DFYRSRI

-191 IEESILGFLNSVY
+191 IDESIQGFLNSVY

-220 DADYESYLKNKYSEY
+220 DVEYESYLKNKYSVY
-235 PNIRFAGSV
+235 SNIRFAGSI
-244 PHHNLSKY
+244 PHPNLSKY
-252 IDKTGFHINNTPK
+252 IDKTRFHINNTPK

-275 LSSGIINFYM
+275 LSGGIINFYM

-291 NIHPKYLNILRFDG
+291 NIHPEYLNILKFDG
-305 TKNDL
+305 TKDDL
-310 MKSINIISKLEK
+310 TKSINLISKLEK
-322 DSLMEIIQFSQEKVK
+322 DLLLEIIKFSQEKVK

-348 LKII
+348 LKVI